1 MSQKKSENK
10 EVLYV
15 IGNGFDLNLGLK
27 TGYYNFFDERNINQ
41 VKDIVNFVRKDEKN
55 IKEYNYERF
64 ETLFNILE
72 KYDSNLK
79 NIKDSF
85 ESKIHNKNL
94 FEILKKKIK
103 KRNEEEE
110 EFLKERILEIL
121 HKGIFSNL
129 KIFNNQSISLF
140 IIFLT
145 LMEEGT
151 ENWQSVEEQIAD
163 YIKDMVD
170 ICNNINQE
178 IREYI
183 IENRDEIEKNI
194 KKYSEIVIK
203 EMDLSKSK
211 EIFYKSFEGIKKEIY
226 SPLIEILTRKSIE
239 YVNNVEKQIAD
250 YTEDI
255 IDICNNTNQKI
266 REYIIENRDEIEK
279 NIKKYSEIVIKEM
292 DLSKSK
298 EILCK
303 SFEGI
308 KKEIYSPLIEILMR
322 KSIEYINNKN
332 DYKKHYI
339 DYVQNIIY
347 KVEYIYFSLQILSGN
362 PKEFNIKTLDIT
374 SLLKK
379 QLANFEKYFGTY
391 ASKINDVILN
401 IIKESS
407 ETIMLENYLLKEK
420 INLNYLKKEI
430 DKKLENIF
438 SFKEADKYIV
448 SFNYTTYLD
457 FYKKNT
463 DKNIP
468 IKNLKS
474 FINING
480 NVNEFSKFKDKEEE
494 IIKKILNEVEK
505 QVTYLKE
512 EVESIKNLEQNKD
525 IVDFKKILQK
535 ILNDTK
541 KTYKRNLKQI
551 KSDLEL
557 EITVLKNHYED
568 YRVEKRLKDKLFE
581 ILDFEEDE
589 VFDSE
594 IIFGIDKLQKD
605 ENYKELS
612 NFFKPNRRSKEVNRD
627 INELL
632 KKNFTKIYFYGHSLA
647 DADFTFFED
656 LFKSNVKLDFINKV
670 QTELV
675 FLYERD
681 FFNDE
686 NIKNI
691 VKLFY
696 NYYFFSNSD
705 NPKTEDE
712 ILDLIFSLRK
722 KGILKIKIREN
733 NKDEYEEQK
742 NILILDNREKLKEL
756 LLKIKR

>member
-1 MSQKKSENK
+1 MFIFWKKEKSMSQKKSENK

-85 ESKIHNKNL
+85 ESEIHNKNL

-178 IREYI
+178 
-183 IENRDEIEKNI
+183 
-194 KKYSEIVIK
+194 
-203 EMDLSKSK
+203 
-211 EIFYKSFEGIKKEIY
+211 
-226 SPLIEILTRKSIE
+226 
-239 YVNNVEKQIAD
+239 
-250 YTEDI
+250 
-255 IDICNNTNQKI
+255 I

>member
-79 NIKDSF
+79 NTKDSF
-85 ESKIHNKNL
+85 ESEIHNKNL

-178 IREYI
+178 
-183 IENRDEIEKNI
+183 
-194 KKYSEIVIK
+194 
-203 EMDLSKSK
+203 
-211 EIFYKSFEGIKKEIY
+211 
-226 SPLIEILTRKSIE
+226 
-239 YVNNVEKQIAD
+239 
-250 YTEDI
+250 
-255 IDICNNTNQKI
+255 I

-512 EVESIKNLEQNKD
+512 EVESIKNLEQNKY

-557 EITVLKNHYED
+557 EITALKNHYDD

-733 NKDEYEEQK
+733 NKDEYEEQN

>member
-1 MSQKKSENK
+1 
-10 EVLYV
+10 
-15 IGNGFDLNLGLK
+15 
-27 TGYYNFFDERNINQ
+27 
-41 VKDIVNFVRKDEKN
+41 
-55 IKEYNYERF
+55 
-64 ETLFNILE
+64 
-72 KYDSNLK
+72 
-79 NIKDSF
+79 
-85 ESKIHNKNL
+85 
-94 FEILKKKIK
+94 
-103 KRNEEEE
+103 
-110 EFLKERILEIL
+110 
-121 HKGIFSNL
+121 
-129 KIFNNQSISLF
+129 
-140 IIFLT
+140 
-145 LMEEGT
+145 
-151 ENWQSVEEQIAD
+151 
-163 YIKDMVD
+163 
-170 ICNNINQE
+170 
-178 IREYI
+178 
-183 IENRDEIEKNI
+183 
-194 KKYSEIVIK
+194 
-203 EMDLSKSK
+203 
-211 EIFYKSFEGIKKEIY
+211 
-226 SPLIEILTRKSIE
+226 
-239 YVNNVEKQIAD
+239 
-250 YTEDI
+250 
-255 IDICNNTNQKI
+255 
-266 REYIIENRDEIEK
+266 
-279 NIKKYSEIVIKEM
+279 M

-362 PKEFNIKTLDIT
+362 PTEFNIKTLDIT

-557 EITVLKNHYED
+557 EITALKNHYDD

-733 NKDEYEEQK
+733 NKDEYEEQN

>member
-1 MSQKKSENK
+1 MFIFWKKEKSMSQKKSENK

-211 EIFYKSFEGIKKEIY
+211 EIFY
-226 SPLIEILTRKSIE
+226 
-239 YVNNVEKQIAD
+239 
-250 YTEDI
+250 
-255 IDICNNTNQKI
+255 
-266 REYIIENRDEIEK
+266 
-279 NIKKYSEIVIKEM
+279 
-292 DLSKSK
+292 
-298 EILCK
+298 K

-594 IIFGIDKLQKD
+594 IIFVIDKLQKD

-656 LFKSNVKLDFINKV
+656 LFKSNVKLHFINKV

>member
-85 ESKIHNKNL
+85 ESEIHNKNL

-226 SPLIEILTRKSIE
+226 SPLIEIL
-239 YVNNVEKQIAD
+239 
-250 YTEDI
+250 
-255 IDICNNTNQKI
+255 
-266 REYIIENRDEIEK
+266 
-279 NIKKYSEIVIKEM
+279 
-292 DLSKSK
+292 
-298 EILCK
+298 
-303 SFEGI
+303 
-308 KKEIYSPLIEILMR
+308 MR

-362 PKEFNIKTLDIT
+362 PTEFNIKTLDIT

-557 EITVLKNHYED
+557 EITALKNHYDD

-589 VFDSE
+589 VFNSE

>member
-1 MSQKKSENK
+1 M
-10 EVLYV
+10 YV

-85 ESKIHNKNL
+85 ESEIHNKNL

-110 EFLKERILEIL
+110 EFLKERILKIL

-178 IREYI
+178 
-183 IENRDEIEKNI
+183 
-194 KKYSEIVIK
+194 
-203 EMDLSKSK
+203 
-211 EIFYKSFEGIKKEIY
+211 
-226 SPLIEILTRKSIE
+226 
-239 YVNNVEKQIAD
+239 
-250 YTEDI
+250 
-255 IDICNNTNQKI
+255 I

-362 PKEFNIKTLDIT
+362 PTEFNIKTLDIT

-525 IVDFKKILQK
+525 IVDFEKILQK

-557 EITVLKNHYED
+557 EITALKNHYDD

>member
-1 MSQKKSENK
+1 MFIFWKKEKSMSQKKSENK

-85 ESKIHNKNL
+85 ESEIHNKNL

-151 ENWQSVEEQIAD
+151 ENCQSVEEQIAD
-163 YIKDMVD
+163 YIK
-170 ICNNINQE
+170 
-178 IREYI
+178 
-183 IENRDEIEKNI
+183 
-194 KKYSEIVIK
+194 
-203 EMDLSKSK
+203 
-211 EIFYKSFEGIKKEIY
+211 
-226 SPLIEILTRKSIE
+226 
-239 YVNNVEKQIAD
+239 
-250 YTEDI
+250 DI

-298 EILCK
+298 EIFYK

>member
-79 NIKDSF
+79 NTKDSF
-85 ESKIHNKNL
+85 ESEIHNKNL

-211 EIFYKSFEGIKKEIY
+211 EVFY
-226 SPLIEILTRKSIE
+226 
-239 YVNNVEKQIAD
+239 
-250 YTEDI
+250 
-255 IDICNNTNQKI
+255 
-266 REYIIENRDEIEK
+266 
-279 NIKKYSEIVIKEM
+279 
-292 DLSKSK
+292 
-298 EILCK
+298 K

-362 PKEFNIKTLDIT
+362 PTEFNIKTLDIT

-557 EITVLKNHYED
+557 EITALKNHYDD

-733 NKDEYEEQK
+733 NKDEYEEQN